1 MINILWFKRDL
12 RVYDNEALVNAA
24 KNGIVLPLYIFE
36 PALWDMEEMS
46 FSKYEFLKSSLKDLN
61 DELKKLGQSL
71 IIKNG
76 NAIEIFDKLHN
87 SHGIQSVFSHQE
99 TWNGWSYQRDTS
111 VRRWFKSKG
120 INWFEFNQNG
130 VIRRLED
137 RNGWAK
143 NWQSQMS
150 VTSYKLPPKLLP
162 IAEKTE
168 KINAHPKEGNNI
180 KKQILVKGGRLEG
193 LHLLDSFLN
202 VRGENYTKQMSSPVT
217 AYRSCSLISSHLA
230 FGTISMRE
238 TFQAAQNRKIEIQN
252 YKKSERGNWPSA
264 LNSFL
269 GRLRWHCHFIQKLE
283 DEPRIEFENM
293 HPSYDNLRNDKF
305 DEEYF
310 LAWKTGNTG
319 YPMIDACMRSL
330 ISTGW
335 LNFRMRAM
343 LVSFSSYHL
352 WLHWRRPATYLASLF
367 VDFEPGIHFSQM
379 QMQSGTTGI
388 NSVRIYNPT
397 KQGQDHDPDG
407 TFIKKWVPE
416 LTNLPPSEIHE
427 PWKTNL
433 AKAYPSPIIEES
445 LARKKAA
452 ALIYNLRRTNSQHNK
467 KSKEIA
473 NKHGSRKSGLRSR
486 SFNKTKKEFLAK
498 TGQLP
503 LPL

>member
-12 RVYDNEALVNAA
+12 RVHDNEALVNAA

-36 PALWDMEEMS
+36 PALWNMEEMS
-46 FSKYEFLKSSLKDLN
+46 FAKYAFLKASLKELD
-61 DELKKLGQSL
+61 DELKQLGQRL

-87 SHGIQSVFSHQE
+87 RHGIQSVFSHQE
-99 TWNGWSYQRDTS
+99 TWNGWSYQRDIS
-111 VRRWFKSKG
+111 VQKWFKSKG

-130 VIRRLED
+130 VIRCLKD

-150 VTSYKLPPKLLP
+150 LTSFKSPLKLHP
-162 IAEKTE
+162 IAETTE
-168 KINAHPKEGNNI
+168 KINAYPKEENEI
-180 KKQILVKGGRLEG
+180 KKQVLVKGGRLEG

-202 VRGENYTKQMSSPVT
+202 VRGENYTKQMSSPTT
-217 AYRSCSLISSHLA
+217 AYRSCSLISAHLA

-293 HPSYDNLRNDKF
+293 HPSYNNLRNDKF

-388 NSVRIYNPT
+388 NSIRIYNPI

-416 LTNLPPSEIHE
+416 LAHLPMNEIHE

-433 AKAYPSPIIEES
+433 AKGYPSPIIEES
-445 LARKKAA
+445 IARKKAA
-452 ALIYNLRRTNSQHNK
+452 SLIYNLRRTNSQHNK

-473 NKHGSRKSGLRSR
+473 NKHGSRKSGLRSK
-486 SFNKTKKEFLAK
+486 SFNKSKKKLLVK
-498 TGQLP
+498 TNQLP